1 MNGIIVIDKPKGL
14 TSRDVV
20 NQVGRMF
27 HMKRIGHTGT
37 LDPLATGV
45 LVLCLG
51 EATKLVEYITATK
64 KEYIAEITLGMETD
78 TLDIEG
84 SRKKI
89 VPVPDIKED
98 QIIQVLRRFEGLQK
112 QEVPIYSAIK
122 VNGKKL
128 YEYARENRPVELPI
142 HEIQID
148 QIKLVDGPKRRGDQ
162 VVFSI
167 QTEVSKGTYIRSLVR
182 DIGIQLGYPAVMSE
196 LRRIKQGKFTIGE
209 SVTLEQIERGIYHVM
224 PLITG
229 VDHFEKI
236 EVDDET
242 KDKIQHGRI
251 LTQEIPSEPIVF
263 IDYQQNVLALYKRYE
278 KEPGKI
284 KPIKVFHPEES

>member
-182 DIGIQLGYPAVMSE
+182 DIGNQLGYPAVMSE